1 MRSNEDLS
9 TLEVDPKKAKRYK
22 IIRIIIEAVVLSV
35 LTGLLIWVLIKYL
48 PYFMELSNNKEKR
61 DVFIQDIKGYGP
73 AAFFI
78 ILGLQVFQVI
88 FMIIPSGPIVIAS
101 GVVLNPF
108 LAVLVCILGQT
119 LGGIIVY
126 ILVKLLGYD
135 FLALFADPNK
145 IKNSKLFGNRTQT
158 EVMMF
163 GYLMI
168 PALPKDIVAF
178 IAPFTKVNLWRFT
191 LINIFARIPMTI
203 VSVMMGTAFIDGN
216 YVLAFVL
223 AGCSGVCALL
233 CFIFNKKIVNFLDRN
248 KKEEVLEVE
257 TKEEDK

>member
-1 MRSNEDLS
+1 
-9 TLEVDPKKAKRYK
+9 
-22 IIRIIIEAVVLSV
+22 
-35 LTGLLIWVLIKYL
+35 
-48 PYFMELSNNKEKR
+48 
-61 DVFIQDIKGYGP
+61 
-73 AAFFI
+73 
-78 ILGLQVFQVI
+78 
-88 FMIIPSGPIVIAS
+88 
-101 GVVLNPF
+101 
-108 LAVLVCILGQT
+108 
-119 LGGIIVY
+119 
-126 ILVKLLGYD
+126 
-135 FLALFADPNK
+135 
-145 IKNSKLFGNRTQT
+145 
-158 EVMMF
+158 MF